1 MFHEYLIGKKFLFK
15 VEVKIG
21 FKSHLEP
28 SFKVSKICYDP
39 LIISKFLD
47 SFVYSE
53 KSSAE
58 KPSAEKL
65 IAEKLGHYYSTD
77 DDFLKI
83 TTRKTI
89 EELKDCR
96 EVSSLFPM
104 LFIIL

>member
-15 VEVKIG
+15 VEVKTG

-47 SFVYSE
+47 SFVCS
-53 KSSAE
+53 E
-58 KPSAEKL
+58 KPSAEIP
-65 IAEKLGHYYSTD
+65 IAEKPGHYYSTEN
-77 DDFLKI
+77 DFLKI
-83 TTRKTI
+83 TARKTI